1 MDRRGHYLAAEE
13 ILGYLTQEQIDANP
27 IGVGLLH
34 GLLATAPEVGT
45 AGEGEG
51 FIDHKAELQMIE
63 SVTEDAT
70 RRGVTQ
76 AAADLRQ
83 RIDDVA
89 MGRSKTQSY
98 KEIVLDWLS
107 VNGEGVNRNV
117 RG

>member
-13 ILGYLTQEQIDANP
+13 ILGYLTQEQINANP
-27 IGVGLLH
+27 VVVGLLH

-45 AGEGEG
+45 AGEGDG

-70 RRGVTQ
+70 RRGAAL
-76 AAADLRQ
+76 AAAELRQ

-98 KEIVLDWLS
+98 KEIVLDWLAS
-107 VNGEGVNRNV
+107 NGEGVTRNA